1 MNVSEFLTYTNDS
14 LRGTDEDAPTLGTD
28 EANLWLRTLNR
39 KKNELYRNAKVLWD
53 ETFRSTP
60 PVETGTVATTGTTT
74 LTGTG
79 TFFTDYRVGDQITV
93 SGETARTI
101 ASITSDTV
109 LTVTVAFSNT
119 ASGKTFT
126 RSTIVASAVSSYS
139 VNRSLI
145 APSDQAYIVDT
156 NSQNIYYDLV
166 HPRNRPQTGRQFYLA
181 GMNPQVLYCSN
192 EIEAT
197 EDIVGGT
204 LYLPGYYMP
213 ADIDTTTEDGTTVI
227 PFSDPYYA
235 VMAVAS
241 EVAFNDITFED
252 KAPDLA
258 GKAQFLYMQMV
269 RNNRRNTYGNAR
281 PVARDVKRI
290 RGTEVN

>member
-1 MNVSEFLTYTNDS
+1 MLVSDFLEYTNDA

-53 ETFRSTP
+53 ETWS
-60 PVETGTVATTGTTT
+60 VESLG
-74 LTGTG
+74 
-79 TFFTDYRVGDQITV
+79 
-93 SGETARTI
+93 
-101 ASITSDTV
+101 SITADATPSY
-109 LTVTVAFSNT
+109 NT
-119 ASGKTFT
+119 DAD
-126 RSTIVASAVSSYS
+126 
-139 VNRSLI
+139 LI
-145 APSDQAYIVDT
+145 APSDHVYAIDS
-156 NSQNIYYDLV
+156 NSKTVYYDLV
-166 HPRNRPQTGRQFYLA
+166 KPRERPRTGRAFYLA

-192 EIEAT
+192 EIQAT

-204 LYLPGYYMP
+204 LHLPGYYMP
-213 ADIDTTTEDGTTVI
+213 ADINTSTEDGTTVI
-227 PFSDPYYA
+227 PFADPFYA

-241 EVAFNDITFED
+241 EIAFNDITFED
-252 KAPDLA
+252 KAADLA

-281 PVARDVKRI
+281 PIATDVKRI